1 VLRQFTYES
10 PSNGCTET
18 PTTNCNVVKN
28 PAYANGFFTPI
39 GGDTSLVYNLE
50 YRIPIFSAL
59 AIAGFADIGTVF
71 NMRKFKADQLSV
83 SNFLEQ
89 PIADPVILNPSGRVA
104 TAEELAQA
112 AIPGGGTPPGFRA
125 VRLFGE
131 SRSYDIVRLTENQD
145 KIFSDVRA
153 SLGAEIR
160 VQVPMLNV
168 PFRLIFAYNPN
179 ARVDPFDPKTLY
191 LERRTAIRFAVGRTF

>member
-1 VLRQFTYES
+1 
-10 PSNGCTET
+10 
-18 PTTNCNVVKN
+18 
-28 PAYANGFFTPI
+28 
-39 GGDTSLVYNLE
+39 
-50 YRIPIFSAL
+50 
-59 AIAGFADIGTVF
+59 
-71 NMRKFKADQLSV
+71 MRKFKNDQLSV

-89 PIADPVILNPSGRVA
+89 PIAQNVGLNPSGRVA

-125 VRLFGE
+125 VQLRGE
-131 SRSYDIVRLTENQD
+131 SRSYDIVRLTQD
-145 KIFSDVRA
+145 QGKVFSDVRA

-179 ARVDPFDPKTLY
+179 ARTDPFDPKTLY
-191 LERRTAIRFAVGRTF
+191 LERRNVIRFAVGRTF